1 MAKQADVAVHL
12 RLSDRQIRNLA
23 NLPGAPKPQG
33 RGEWDLDAWR
43 FFYIDYLRARS
54 RDVSED
60 DEPEVGGDT
69 PEKVQEQ
76 RLKNTERQERIL
88 IARVKRRILSRRYA
102 PIELISAAVTRTAV
116 ELRTRVESWP
126 SRLKKIWLDMPPEA
140 SQMLQKEL
148 AAALNELA
156 DIRVDL
162 SGYDVGDIERDLDR
176 IEALESDTADDGGG
190 MGG

>member
-1 MAKQADVAVHL
+1 MATQMEVAEHL
-12 RLSDRQIRNLA
+12 GLSDRQIRNLSD
-23 NLPGAPKPQG
+23 LPGAPKPKG
-33 RGEWDLDAWR
+33 RGGWDIDAWR
-43 FFYIDYLRARS
+43 YFYIEYLRARS
-54 RDVSED
+54 RDISED
-60 DEPEVGGDT
+60 DEPEAGGDT

-88 IARVKRRILSRRYA
+88 IARVKRRILARRYA
-102 PIELISAAVTRTAV
+102 PIELISAAVTRTSV

-148 AAALNELA
+148 ANALNELA

-176 IEALESDTADDGGG
+176 IEALASDASDDGG
-190 MGG
+190 